1 MESGISLETPAG
13 TTTLDPVTHH
23 ATVDMFL
30 GEVANHGFK
39 VIATFPQQP
48 PVDAVSVCD
57 LVARPDDNRQY
68 VPVAG
73 F

>member
-1 MESGISLETPAG
+1 
-13 TTTLDPVTHH
+13 
-23 ATVDMFL
+23 MFL